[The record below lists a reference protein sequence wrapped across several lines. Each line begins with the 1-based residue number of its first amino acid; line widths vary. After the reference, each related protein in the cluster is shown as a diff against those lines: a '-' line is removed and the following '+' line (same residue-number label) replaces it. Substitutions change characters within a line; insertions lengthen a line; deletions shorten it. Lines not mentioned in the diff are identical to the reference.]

1 MEGRFVRVLVP
12 LRLDWI
18 PVYRSEFPLRR
29 GQSVRVIF
37 AGREYTGVVWE
48 SDAAPDISEDRIL
61 PVTAEIPELP
71 DLSETEMKF
80 WEFLSEYYLCSPCEV
95 YRAALPAIK
104 SGQTEIRRHKKL
116 EARMKA
122 KRETELLRLRD
133 RLTSAV
139 ERIGQRLKAVDA
151 KLAAAHR
158 SETVMNRLEE
168 QKGSLERQLAEKRRE
183 LSGLPPAADAVVE
196 KKPDSI
202 NRECTP
208 RRRALKPQVIA
219 GTGRGPHYLEA
230 VLKALDCGGQVLILT
245 PESAFCDRLE
255 AFLKPKLGDRLLTVG
270 TASARGRTA
279 VALQGGENIAVVSTK
294 TGIFLP
300 FSRLALVIIEDEQDS
315 LYKQNDSAPRYN
327 GRDAAIK
334 LAELHSADVILGSP
348 CPSLETIHNCIT
360 GKFDII
366 RIGGSSA
373 IPVIVDVGEEKKKNG
388 MSGYFSRRLV
398 ASVMK
403 CGGPVMLIR
412 GWEKPDELR
421 EQTALLFPGR
431 DIRIATLT
439 ELKRQGC
446 GDPAMIAVLQ
456 ADALVSKDDFR
467 SDERALQLVATLCGM
482 APEVWIQTCVRERF
496 DGSKT
501 AESLL
506 AERREFGYPP
516 YSRLVD
522 IRREGSGETVERH
535 FLRRGPDL
543 AVQKRE
549 LLSTMPEGCYPDVD
563 PA

>member
-29 GQSVRVIF
+29 GQSVKVIF
-37 AGREYTGVVWE
+37 AGREYPGVVWE

-80 WEFLSEYYLCSPCEV
+80 WEFLSEYYLCSLGEV
-95 YRAALPAIK
+95 CKAARPAMLLKAETAEIQRLRRLEVRRLADRKAALARVV
-104 SGQTEIRRHKKL
+104 SLERRL
-116 EARMKA
+116 A
-122 KRETELLRLRD
+122 
-133 RLTSAV
+133 AV
-139 ERIGQRLKAVDA
+139 EA
-151 KLAAAHR
+151 KLSAPHR
-158 SETVMNRLEE
+158 SEAVVTRLEE
-168 QKGSLERQLAEKRRE
+168 QRDGLLAALEEKRAEERA
-183 LSGLPPAADAVVE
+183 LSE
-196 KKPDSI
+196 
-202 NRECTP
+202 P
-208 RRRALKPQVIA
+208 RRSGTERHDASPKPAGKPLVIR
-219 GTGRGPHYLEA
+219 GSGRFKTYLEA
-230 VLKALDCGGQVLILT
+230 VRETLDRGGQALVLT

-255 AFLKPKLGDRLLTVG
+255 AFLKPRLGGRLHTVG
-270 TASARGRTA
+270 TTSARGRTA
-279 VALQGGENIAVVSTK
+279 VALQSGESIAVVSTK

-300 FSRLALVIIEDEQDS
+300 FRQLSLVIIDEEQDS

-327 GRDAAIK
+327 GRDAALK
-334 LAELHSADVILGSP
+334 LAELHSADVMLGSSR
-348 CPSLETIHNCIT
+348 PSLETVYNCLS
-360 GKFDII
+360 GKFRMSFSKASSGRLTIIDI
-366 RIGGSSA
+366 S
-373 IPVIVDVGEEKKKNG
+373 EEKKKNG

-398 ASVMK
+398 AAVTK
-403 CGGPVMLIR
+403 CGGQVTLIR
-412 GWEKPDELR
+412 GWEKPDELK

-446 GDPAMIAVLQ
+446 GGTAMIAVLQ

-482 APEVWIQTCVRERF
+482 TPEVWIQTTVRERF

-543 AVQKRE
+543 AAQKRE
-549 LLSTMPEGCYPDVD
+549 LLATMPEGCYPDVD

>member
-18 PVYRSEFPLRR
+18 PVYRSEFHLRR

-37 AGREYTGVVWE
+37 AGREYPGVVWE

-80 WEFLSEYYLCSPCEV
+80 WEFLSEYYLCSLGEV
-95 YRAALPAIK
+95 CKAARPTMLLKAE
-104 SGQTEIRRHKKL
+104 TVEIQRLRRL
-116 EARMKA
+116 EARRLADRKA
-122 KRETELLRLRD
+122 AFARVVNLERRLA
-133 RLTSAV
+133 AV
-139 ERIGQRLKAVDA
+139 EA
-151 KLAAAHR
+151 KLSAPHR
-158 SETVMNRLEE
+158 SEAVVTRLEE
-168 QKGSLERQLAEKRRE
+168 QRDGLLAALEEKRAEERA
-183 LSGLPPAADAVVE
+183 LSE
-196 KKPDSI
+196 
-202 NRECTP
+202 P
-208 RRRALKPQVIA
+208 RRSGTERHDASPEPAGKPLVIR
-219 GTGRGPHYLEA
+219 GGGRFETYLEA
-230 VLKALDCGGQVLILT
+230 VRETLDRGGQALVLT

-255 AFLKPKLGDRLLTVG
+255 AFLKPRLGERLHTVG

-279 VALQGGENIAVVSTK
+279 VALQSGENIAVVSTK

-300 FSRLALVIIEDEQDS
+300 FRQLSLVIIDEEQDS

-327 GRDAAIK
+327 GRDAALK
-334 LAELHSADVILGSP
+334 LAELHSADVMLGSSR
-348 CPSLETIHNCIT
+348 PSLETVYNCLS
-360 GKFDII
+360 GKFRMSFSKASSGRLTIIDI
-366 RIGGSSA
+366 S
-373 IPVIVDVGEEKKKNG
+373 EEKKKNG

-398 ASVMK
+398 AAVMK
-403 CGGPVMLIR
+403 CGGPVTLIR
-412 GWEKPDELR
+412 GWEKPDELK

-446 GDPAMIAVLQ
+446 GGTAMIAVLQ

-543 AVQKRE
+543 AAQKRE